1 MIAGLGR
8 SVTSPSAWRSL
19 TKAADLKGLRFH
31 DLNHQCVTELAEN
44 AAPEETIM
52 ALAGHVSR
60 RMLEHYSHI
69 RMESKRKALQ
79 MLLPIASR
87 NFEIVAPAL
96 AN

>member
-1 MIAGLGR
+1 
-8 SVTSPSAWRSL
+8 
-19 TKAADLKGLRFH
+19 
-31 DLNHQCVTELAEN
+31 
-44 AAPEETIM
+44 M